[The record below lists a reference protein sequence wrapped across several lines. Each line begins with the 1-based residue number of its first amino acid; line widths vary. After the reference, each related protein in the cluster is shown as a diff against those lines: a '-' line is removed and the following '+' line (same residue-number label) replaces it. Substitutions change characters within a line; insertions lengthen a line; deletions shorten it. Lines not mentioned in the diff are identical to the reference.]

1 MSTVKKL
8 YCSDVLVSSDITFVG
23 VVETLKTHINST
35 SKHSI
40 LDDDSISLTSLW
52 SSTKIDNLINST
64 EKLSNKSAA
73 NGYAGLDAN
82 ALIPNA
88 LIPPLAITKPIVYN
102 DIAARDA
109 DVANIEMG
117 DVAIILDIEKT
128 YIYNGSSYTELLSS
142 GCCVSSVNG
151 KSGSVISLDTSDIP
165 EVTNLYYTEDR
176 VSANADVVNNSSA
189 LSALT
194 TWYETESQESCFEIL
209 PDVAASEIASA
220 TKGTSVT
227 PISGTYRCTFSSQF
241 ELTNGGNLNSRCP
254 AAIEKIITQIN
265 ALSTVAH
272 AAAYGAGEIIYPGNY
287 YIAAATTHN
296 GVLEFDALGDPN
308 ALFVLTGGAAHSI
321 AVGASFVLSNGAKTA
336 NILWYTVGALSCG
349 ADVTIRGTF
358 IGDAAIGIGSGC
370 ILDGR
375 LFTTNGA
382 ITTGN
387 VMELPVDDTF
397 GFDFGVASQFVMF
410 SIIGDITNPLPG
422 SNPAIIN
429 SGQVGCG
436 TGTVTGFSPYDGT
449 YSVPLDE
456 TPYFRVG
463 FGIYSGEI
471 LAPSSLMYVENTL
484 VGKYYSVACAC
495 NIVSTG
501 DIISVRAFIDTE
513 KGGIIVTNRTL
524 YVDKI
529 A

>member
-23 VVETLKTHINST
+23 VGETLKTHINDT

-40 LDDDSISLTSLW
+40 LNDASTSLSSLW
-52 SSTKIDNLINST
+52 SSTKIDNLINLT
-64 EKLSNKSAA
+64 ESLSNKSAA

-82 ALIPNA
+82 SLIPNI
-88 LIPPLAITKPIVYN
+88 LIPPLAITKPIVYA
-102 DIAARDA
+102 DIATRDA
-109 DVANIEMG
+109 DVANVEMG

-128 YIYNGSSYTELLSS
+128 YIYNGASYTELLSS

-151 KSGSVISLDTSDIP
+151 KTGSVISLDTSDIP
-165 EVTNLYYTEDR
+165 EIANLYYTEAR
-176 VSANADVVNNSSA
+176 VSANVDVVNNSTS
-189 LSALT
+189 LSSLT
-194 TWYETESQESCFEIL
+194 TWYESTSQETCSEIL
-209 PDVAASEIASA
+209 PGVVTEITSASQ
-220 TKGTSVT
+220 GTSVT
-227 PISGTYRCTFSSQF
+227 PISGTYRCAFNSQF
-241 ELTNGGNLNSRCP
+241 ELTNGGDPNSRCP
-254 AAIEKIITQIN
+254 AAIEKIITQIK

-272 AAAYGAGEIIYPGNY
+272 AAAYGLGEILLPGNY

-296 GVLEFDALGDPN
+296 GVLEFDALGDPD

-321 AVGASFVLSNGAKTA
+321 AVGASFVLSNGAKA
-336 NILWYTVGALSCG
+336 SNILWYAVGAISCG
-349 ADVTIRGTF
+349 VDVTIRGTF

-370 ILDGR
+370 TLDGR

-387 VMELPVDDTF
+387 VMGLPADDTF
-397 GFDFGVASQFVMF
+397 GFDLGVASQFVMF

-429 SGQVGCG
+429 SGQIGCG
-436 TGTVTGFSPYDGT
+436 TGTVTGFSPYDGAYT
-449 YSVPLDE
+449 VPPEE
-456 TPYFRVG
+456 TPYFRIG

-471 LAPSSLMYVENTL
+471 LAPASLMYVENTI
-484 VGKYYSVACAC
+484 VGKYYSVACVC

-513 KGGIIVTNRTL
+513 KGGVIVTNRTL

-529 A
+529 S